1 MIKIKKNEECNGCHA
16 CSNICPVQCIDMK
29 EDFEGFKYPEVD
41 YDKCI
46 KCNMCTEVC
55 PLIEPQKIEGKKLKA
70 YACFNKDEKIRLE
83 SSSGGIFT
91 LLAEEIINSGGVV
104 FGAGWNKDLELEH
117 SFVEKIE
124 ELNKFR
130 GSKYLQS
137 KIGSTFNQAL
147 EFLEKDRKVL
157 FTGTPCQIGG
167 LKSFLDK
174 KLNKN
179 KIKNLLCIDFICHGV
194 PSPKVFKKYLEYQEK
209 NNNSKTERIAFRLKN
224 EGWKLYSVSLL
235 FNNNTEYRKQF
246 RNDLYMNAFLTD
258 IDLRPACYNCGFKSK
273 NRISDITMADF
284 WGIQNVLPE
293 LDDDKGT
300 SLILVHSELGNRYY
314 STISANII
322 SEEVDVD
329 ESLKYNSAAIKSV
342 KTHPKRKEYFDNLDS
357 ITFDE
362 LHNKYV
368 KLSFIIRSKK
378 KLRRYIGGALRKIG
392 LR

>member
-1 MIKIKKNEECNGCHA
+1 MNVD
-16 CSNICPVQCIDMK
+16 S
-29 EDFEGFKYPEVD
+29 EGFKYPEVD
-41 YDKCI
+41 YNKCI
-46 KCNMCTEVC
+46 KCGLCIEVC
-55 PLIEPQKIEGKKLKA
+55 PLIESQKIEEKKLKA

-104 FGAGWNKDLELEH
+104 FGAGWNKNLELEH
-117 SFVEKIE
+117 SFVEIIE
-124 ELNKFR
+124 ELSKFR

-137 KIGSTFNQAL
+137 KIGSTFNQTL
-147 EFLEKDRKVL
+147 EFLKKDRKVM

-174 KLNKN
+174 KLDEK
-179 KIKNLLCIDFICHGV
+179 KIKKLLCVDFICHGV
-194 PSPKVFKKYLEYQEK
+194 PSPKVFKKYLEYQEI

-246 RNDLYMNAFLTD
+246 RDDLYMNAFLTD
-258 IDLRPACYNCGFKSK
+258 IDLRPACHDCGYKSK
-273 NRISDITMADF
+273 NRVSDITMADF
-284 WGIQNVLPE
+284 WGIQNVLPK

-300 SLILVHSELGNRYY
+300 SLILVHSDLGNRYY
-314 STISANII
+314 SAVSTNII

-329 ESLKYNSAAIKSV
+329 EALKYNSAAIKSV
-342 KTHPKRKEYFDNLDS
+342 KPHSKRKEYFDNLDS
-357 ITFDE
+357 MDFDK

-368 KLSFIIRSKK
+368 TLPFIVKAKRKIKGK
-378 KLRRYIGGALRKIG
+378 VGNILRKSK
-392 LR
+392 LKLFN